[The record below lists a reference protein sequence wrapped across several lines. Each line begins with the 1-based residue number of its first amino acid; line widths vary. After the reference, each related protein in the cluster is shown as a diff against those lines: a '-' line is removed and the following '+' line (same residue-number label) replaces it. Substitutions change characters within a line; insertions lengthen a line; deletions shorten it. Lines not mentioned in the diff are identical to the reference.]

1 MADQTKNYMTQE
13 GYDQLEKTL
22 EHFIKVKRIEVLERI
37 KIARE
42 FGDISENS
50 EYDEAKREQAA
61 IENEILEMQA
71 QLTNAIIIDESKVDA
86 NEVRV
91 GSNVEIEDVEKG
103 EVFRIKLSGSY
114 EARPLEGMISN
125 LSPLGSAILGRK
137 KGDTVRVNTPSG
149 VLKYKIADILPKEQ

>member
-13 GYDQLEKTL
+13 GYEQLEKTL
-22 EHFIKVKRIEVLERI
+22 DHFMRVKRQEVLERI

-50 EYDEAKREQAA
+50 EYDEAKREQAN

-71 QLTNAIIIDESKVDA
+71 QLSHAVIIDESQVDA

-91 GSNVEIEDVEKG
+91 GSNVELEDVERG
-103 EVFRIKLSGSY
+103 EVFRVKLGGSY
-114 EARPLEGMISN
+114 EAKPLEGMISN

-137 KGDTVRVNTPSG
+137 KGEVVKVNTPAG
-149 VLKYKIADILPKEQ
+149 ILKYRIVALLPKE